1 MSVTGGNDLD
11 RPALER
17 FLRET
22 FGPGEMSV
30 TRIVGGQSNPTFFV
44 DFAERRMVLRK
55 KPAGS
60 LLRGAHAIE
69 REYRVLRALAPTVV
83 PVPRAILLHEDPEP
97 LGTAFYLMERVEGRV
112 FRDGALP
119 GLSGPERRAV
129 YLAMA
134 DTLARLHAVSPEA
147 VGLADYGRPGNYFG
161 RQLARWTGQ
170 WRESPSPPIPEL
182 DQVGG
187 WLADHLPPDDSL
199 VSLAHG
205 DFRLGNLLFHPT
217 EPCVAAVLDWELST
231 LGHPLAD
238 LAFCCMAWRTLP
250 GEYGGLLGLD
260 LDALGLP
267 SEEEFIA
274 RYASVLGRPLRPQP
288 FHMAFALFRFAVIL
302 VGVADR
308 ARAGSAASDDAG
320 TVGQLAASF
329 ARHALAATRE

>member
-170 WRESPSPPIPEL
+170 WRESPSPARSRTRPGRRMA
-182 DQVGG
+182 GG
-187 WLADHLPPDDSL
+187 SPAARRQPRVPRAWR
-199 VSLAHG
+199 
-205 DFRLGNLLFHPT
+205 FRLGNLLFHPT

-250 GEYGGLLGLD
+250 GEYGGLLGWIRCPRPPIGRGTL
-260 LDALGLP
+260 
-267 SEEEFIA
+267 A
-274 RYASVLGRPLRPQP
+274 R
-288 FHMAFALFRFAVIL
+288 I
-302 VGVADR
+302 
-308 ARAGSAASDDAG
+308 
-320 TVGQLAASF
+320 
-329 ARHALAATRE
+329 TRRC